1 MFWEI
6 GGYGGF
12 LCIRVRFLGFVFLEF
27 LGFGFFG
34 VFLIVGLMCMVRFR
48 FGLEVVGVRG

>member
-12 LCIRVRFLGFVFLEF
+12 LRIRVRFLGFVFSEF